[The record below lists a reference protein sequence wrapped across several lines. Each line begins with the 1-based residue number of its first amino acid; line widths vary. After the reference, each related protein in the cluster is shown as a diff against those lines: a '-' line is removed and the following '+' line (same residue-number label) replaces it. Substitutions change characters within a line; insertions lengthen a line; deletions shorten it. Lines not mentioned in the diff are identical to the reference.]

1 MTDVFSIA
9 GTPEERAALVKMVYE
24 DDSIYDAA
32 RDLFAQTAF
41 LSRNS
46 KTCFASNAY
55 FAKYLNKSIRSVS
68 RYISQLVKAG
78 YLYINLIWKDGRVD
92 KRIIALNIS
101 KLKERV
107 VNKVKTAA
115 EIFNRN
121 VKTTTREFFRFMNNS
136 LKMGN
141 VYTCGVEKCFKDKEK
156 KDLLYKYNKS
166 KKSKKEK
173 ASRNSRPQNY
183 DEVLKLW
190 ANKNLEGSPKAFWNY
205 NTKRAWA
212 DIRNWKRAAK
222 GWAKKAKDNLD
233 VFKANKTENIQTTI
247 DYKDILP
254 KIPSFSLKDVDWF

>member
-1 MTDVFSIA
+1 MTNVFSIA
-9 GTPEERAALVKMVYE
+9 GTPEERAALVKTVYE

-32 RDLFAQTAF
+32 KDLFAQIEF
-41 LSRNS
+41 LSRRS

-92 KRIIALNIS
+92 KRVVAINIA

-121 VKTTTREFFRFMNNS
+121 VKTTTREFFRFMNNG

-141 VYTCGVEKCFKDKEK
+141 VHTCGVEKGFKDT
-156 KDLLYKYNKS
+156 KD
-166 KKSKKEK
+166 
-173 ASRNSRPQNY
+173 
-183 DEVLKLW
+183 
-190 ANKNLEGSPKAFWNY
+190 
-205 NTKRAWA
+205 TKRE
-212 DIRNWKRAAK
+212 KR
-222 GWAKKAKDNLD
+222 
-233 VFKANKTENIQTTI
+233 FII
-247 DYKDILP
+247 FI
-254 KIPSFSLKDVDWF
+254 

>member
-32 RDLFAQTAF
+32 RDLFAQAEF
-41 LSRNS
+41 LSRYS

-121 VKTTTREFFRFMNNS
+121 VKTTTREFFRFMNNGFR
-136 LKMGN
+136 MGN
-141 VYTCGVEKCFKDKEK
+141 VYTCGVEKGFKYRYKEK
-156 KDLLYKYNKS
+156 KDLLHKYNKS
-166 KKSKKEK
+166 TKEKVSKKS
-173 ASRNSRPQNY
+173 RPANY
-183 DEVLKLW
+183 DELLKFW
-190 ANKNLEGSPKAFWNY
+190 VGKNLEGSAKAFWKY
-205 NTKRAWA
+205 NTKRAWS
-212 DIRNWKRAAK
+212 DIRNWKRAAV

-254 KIPSFSLKDVDWF
+254 KIPSFSLKNVDWF

>member
-32 RDLFAQTAF
+32 RDLFAQTEF

-121 VKTTTREFFRFMNNS
+121 VKTTTREFFRFMNNG
-136 LKMGN
+136 LKSGN
-141 VYTCGVEKCFKDKEK
+141 VYTCGEEKGFKDKEK

-166 KKSKKEK
+166 KKEKVSK
-173 ASRNSRPQNY
+173 NSRPKNY
-183 DEVLKLW
+183 DEVLRLW
-190 ANKNLEGSPKAFWNY
+190 ANKKLEGSPKAFWNY
-205 NTKRAWA
+205 NTKRGWA
-212 DIRNWKRAAK
+212 DIHNWEHAARS
-222 GWAKKAKDNLD
+222 WAKKAQYNLTA
-233 VFKANKTENIQTTI
+233 FKADKTKDKQTTP
-247 DYKDILP
+247 DYQDLLPDLSYNSWDIL
-254 KIPSFSLKDVDWF
+254 

>member
-1 MTDVFSIA
+1 MTDALSIA
-9 GTPEERAALVKMVYE
+9 GTPEERVALVKMVYE

-32 RDLFAQTAF
+32 KDLFAQTEF

-101 KLKERV
+101 KLKEHV
-107 VNKVKTAA
+107 INKVKTAA

-121 VKTTTREFFRFMNNS
+121 VKTTTREFFRFINNGC
-136 LKMGN
+136 KRGN
-141 VYTCGVEKCFKDKEK
+141 VYTCGVEKYFKIDK

-166 KKSKKEK
+166 KKEK
-173 ASRNSRPQNY
+173 VSYESSPKNY
-183 DEVLKLW
+183 DEVSKLW
-190 ANKNLEGSPKAFWNY
+190 ADKKLEGTAKTFWNY
-205 NTKRAWA
+205 NAKRTWA
-212 DIRNWKRAAK
+212 NIRNWERAAV

-233 VFKANKTENIQTTI
+233 VFKANKTEDIQTTI

>member
-32 RDLFAQTAF
+32 RDLFAQTEF

-107 VNKVKTAA
+107 VNKVKTAT

-121 VKTTTREFFRFMNNS
+121 VKTTTREFFRFMNNGCKS
-136 LKMGN
+136 GN
-141 VYTCGVEKCFKDKEK
+141 VYTCGVEKGFKDKDK

-166 KKSKKEK
+166 KKEK
-173 ASRNSRPQNY
+173 VSRNSRPADY
-183 DEVLKLW
+183 DELLKFW
-190 ANKNLEGSPKAFWNY
+190 VDKNLEGTARAFWKY

-212 DIRNWKRAAK
+212 DIRNWKRAAR
-222 GWAKKAKDNLD
+222 GWAKNAKDNLAA
-233 VFKANKTENIQTTI
+233 FKANKTKHTEQSYSVYEDVLPDLSYNSW
-247 DYKDILP
+247 DIL
-254 KIPSFSLKDVDWF
+254 

>member
-32 RDLFAQTAF
+32 RDLFAQTEF

-121 VKTTTREFFRFMNNS
+121 VKTTTREFFRFMNNG
-136 LKMGN
+136 LKSGN
-141 VYTCGVEKCFKDKEK
+141 VYTCGEEKGFKDKEK

-166 KKSKKEK
+166 KKEKVSK
-173 ASRNSRPQNY
+173 NSRPKNY
-183 DEVLKLW
+183 DEVLRLW
-190 ANKNLEGSPKAFWNY
+190 ANKKLEGSPKAFWNY
-205 NTKRAWA
+205 NTKRGWA
-212 DIRNWKRAAK
+212 DIHNWEHAARS
-222 GWAKKAKDNLD
+222 WAKKAKDNLD
-233 VFKANKTENIQTTI
+233 VFKANKTEDIQTTI

-254 KIPSFSLKDVDWF
+254 DLSYNSWDIL

>member
-32 RDLFAQTAF
+32 KDLFAQTEF

-136 LKMGN
+136 CKSGN
-141 VYTCGVEKCFKDKEK
+141 VYTCGVERCFKIDK

-166 KKSKKEK
+166 KKEK
-173 ASRNSRPQNY
+173 VSRNSRSQNY

-190 ANKNLEGSPKAFWNY
+190 ADKNLEGSAKTFWNY
-205 NTKRAWA
+205 NTKRAWS
-212 DIRNWKRAAK
+212 DIRNWKHAAI
-222 GWAKKAKDNLD
+222 GWAKKAKHNLD
-233 VFKANKTENIQTTI
+233 AFKANKTKHTEPYYPN
-247 DYKDILP
+247 DYESILP
-254 KIPSFSLKDVDWF
+254 NLPYNSWNIL